1 VLALFVFPLRR
12 LPMSEKQDAEAEY
25 FARLDR
31 EKKEAL
37 AAQLAA
43 EKAQKEKEE
52 RKALHWMHCGKCG
65 GNLKP
70 QGFRGVEIDVCE
82 SCGVV
87 LLDPGELETLAGKDE
102 TGVIKSLASWF
113 TFGANKE

>member
-1 VLALFVFPLRR
+1 VTPL
-12 LPMSEKQDAEAEY
+12 
-25 FARLDR
+25 
-31 EKKEAL
+31 
-37 AAQLAA
+37 
-43 EKAQKEKEE
+43 
-52 RKALHWMHCGKCG
+52 
-65 GNLKP
+65 
-70 QGFRGVEIDVCE
+70 GFRGVEIDVCE